1 MLKPEKGA
9 EEREDSLS
17 LQLMMV
23 EEEEEDKEE
32 EGLK

>member
-1 MLKPEKGA
+1 MLKPEKVA